1 MKINRTEI
9 LLPDMRF
16 HAYHGVDPQEQL
28 IGADFIVSLRVATDF
43 RQAMAEDEISA
54 TVNYA
59 ELHEVVKSE
68 MKIPSKLLEH
78 VGNRILSRLF
88 RDFPAIVS
96 ISLELYKENPPILNA
111 DLRRAGICIVSA
123 RD

>member
-43 RQAMAEDEISA
+43 RQAMSDDELSG

-59 ELHEVVKSE
+59 ELHQAVKSE
-68 MKIPSKLLEH
+68 MEIPSKLLEH

-88 RDFPAIVS
+88 RDFPSIVS
-96 ISLELYKENPPILNA
+96 ISLELYKENPPIPNA
-111 DLRRAGICIVSA
+111 DLRRAGIRIEAQC
-123 RD
+123 D

>member
-43 RQAMAEDEISA
+43 RQAMSDDELSG

-59 ELHEVVKSE
+59 ELHQAVKSE
-68 MKIPSKLLEH
+68 MEIPSKLLEH
-78 VGNRILSRLF
+78 VGGRILSRLF
-88 RDFPAIVS
+88 RDFPSIVS
-96 ISLELYKENPPILNA
+96 ISLELYKENPPIPNA
-111 DLRRAGICIVSA
+111 DLRRAGIRIEAQC
-123 RD
+123 D

>member
-9 LLPDMRF
+9 LLPEMRF
-16 HAYHGVDPQEQL
+16 RAYHGVDPQEQL

-43 RQAMAEDEISA
+43 RQAMAEDELSG

-59 ELHEVVKSE
+59 ELHQAVKSE
-68 MKIPSKLLEH
+68 MEIPSKLLEH

-88 RDFPAIVS
+88 RDFPSIVS
-96 ISLELYKENPPILNA
+96 ISLELYKENPPIPNA
-111 DLRRAGICIVSA
+111 DLRRAGIRIEAQC
-123 RD
+123 D